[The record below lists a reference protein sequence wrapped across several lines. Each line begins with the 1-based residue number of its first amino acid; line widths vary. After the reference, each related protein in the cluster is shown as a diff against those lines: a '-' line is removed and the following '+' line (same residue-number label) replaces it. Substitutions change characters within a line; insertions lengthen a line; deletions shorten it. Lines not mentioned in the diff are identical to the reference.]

1 MREYKDGIELMTYL
15 IIAYLVCINLAGFAS
30 MGLDKKKAIR
40 HQWRI
45 PETTL
50 FLIALLGGSLGSI
63 VGMQLFRH
71 KTRHWYFVCGMPAI
85 FFVELALALWFVLQ

>member
-1 MREYKDGIELMTYL
+1 MTYL
-15 IIAYLVCINLAGFAS
+15 IIAYLICINLAGFAS

>member
-1 MREYKDGIELMTYL
+1 MIYFVIGYL
-15 IIAYLVCINLAGFAS
+15 FCLNVAGLAS
-30 MGLDKKKAIR
+30 MGMDKRKAIR

-45 PETTL
+45 PEATL

-71 KTRHWYFVCGMPAI
+71 KTRHWYFVWGMPAI
-85 FFVELALALWFVLQ
+85 FFIELALVLGIVLR

>member
-1 MREYKDGIELMTYL
+1 MIYL
-15 IIAYLVCINLAGFAS
+15 IIAYLICINLAGFAS
-30 MGLDKKKAIR
+30 MGLDKKRAIQ
-40 HQWRI
+40 HEWRI

-63 VGMQLFRH
+63 AGMQLFRH